1 MRVILY
7 TGKGGV
13 GKTSVAAASA
23 LRCAELGNRTLIM
36 STDPAH
42 SLGDS
47 FDVEL
52 GPKPQQVAKNLWA
65 HEVSALHEMEKHWQK
80 LHDYAASVFATQGLD
95 EVMAEEVATPPGMD
109 EIASLM
115 WIRHHAE
122 KSDYDVLIVDCAPTG
137 ETLQLLT
144 FPDAAKWWLDKIYP
158 WERRAMK
165 VARPMLQKMIDVP
178 LPGDDVYVSLR
189 ELLIDLEGMKKLLT
203 DTSITSV
210 RIVLNLEKMVVKEAK
225 RAYTYLSLFG
235 YMTDAVIVNR
245 ILPEGLTDEFFRGW
259 QKIHS
264 KYQVEVENSFAPLPI
279 MTVPLFDTEVV
290 GLPMLSRMADSIYAD
305 TDPSRRLYLGSPQ
318 RIEKIGSEYVLALK
332 LPFMEKSDI
341 DLSRHDG
348 ELSITVG
355 SYRREVSLPRVLASR
370 PTLGAAMDGDEL
382 KVRFGSKK

>member
-1 MRVILY
+1 
-7 TGKGGV
+7 
-13 GKTSVAAASA
+13 
-23 LRCAELGNRTLIM
+23 
-36 STDPAH
+36 
-42 SLGDS
+42 
-47 FDVEL
+47 
-52 GPKPQQVAKNLWA
+52 
-65 HEVSALHEMEKHWQK
+65 
-80 LHDYAASVFATQGLD
+80 
-95 EVMAEEVATPPGMD
+95 
-109 EIASLM
+109 
-115 WIRHHAE
+115 
-122 KSDYDVLIVDCAPTG
+122 
-137 ETLQLLT
+137 
-144 FPDAAKWWLDKIYP
+144 
-158 WERRAMK
+158 MK

-279 MTVPLFDTEVV
+279 LTVPLFDTEVV

-305 TDPSRRLYLGSPQ
+305 TDPTRHLYVGSPQ
-318 RIEKIGSEYVLALK
+318 RIEKVGGEYVLALK

-348 ELSITVG
+348 ELSIKVG
-355 SYRREVSLPRVLASR
+355 NYRREVSLPRVLAAR
-370 PTLGAAMDGDEL
+370 PTLGAALDGDEL
-382 KVRFGSKK
+382 KVRFGAKK